1 MACKRALVT
10 GGAGYLGSHLA
21 KKLKECGFDVC
32 ILDIKQPQHEYCDSY
47 YKIDIRQDLSPLFH
61 YNKFDV
67 VFHLA
72 GRIEVG
78 LSKLEATEFWDINVG
93 GTVNLLNTMKKY
105 KVKNLVFSSTAAVY
119 SASSTNL
126 VEYGMLTNNSVY
138 GKTKRACEEA
148 IADSGITH
156 TIFRFFNLAGAD
168 ESGLI
173 GENHEIETHLIP
185 NLLKQENPVVYGDD
199 YSTHDGTCIRDYV
212 HVNDVADACILAFNY
227 MSIHEK
233 SNILNL
239 GSGQGYSVLDV
250 IKEIEVA
257 LGKKINY
264 TVESRREGD
273 PSYLVANINYAN
285 SLLKWEPK
293 YSLKDIIET
302 AIKYQKTVDKNL

>member
-1 MACKRALVT
+1 MARKRALVT

-21 KKLKECGFDVC
+21 KKLKELGFEVC
-32 ILDIKQPQHEYCDSY
+32 ILDIKQPQHEYCNRY
-47 YKIDIRQDLSPLFH
+47 YNMDIRQDLSPIFEN
-61 YNKFDV
+61 NKFDV

-78 LSKLEATEFWDINVG
+78 LSRLEATEFWDINVG

-105 KVKNLVFSSTAAVY
+105 KVKNFVFSSTAAVY
-119 SASSTNL
+119 SASDTPL
-126 VEYGMLTNNSVY
+126 VEYGILTNNSVY
-138 GKTKRACEEA
+138 GKTKIACEEA

-185 NLLKQENPVVYGDD
+185 NLLMQENPVVYGND
-199 YSTHDGTCIRDYV
+199 YNTQDGTCIRDYV

-285 SLLKWEPK
+285 RLLKWEPK
-293 YSLKDIIET
+293 YSMSDIIKT
-302 AIKYQKTVDKNL
+302 AIKYKKNVDK